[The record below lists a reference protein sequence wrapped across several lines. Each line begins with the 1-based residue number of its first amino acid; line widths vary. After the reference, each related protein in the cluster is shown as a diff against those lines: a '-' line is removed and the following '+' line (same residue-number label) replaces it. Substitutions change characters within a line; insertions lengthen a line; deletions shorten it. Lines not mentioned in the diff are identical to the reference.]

1 LADALRYCIASIPW
15 DWSAISDKR
24 LIPLPR
30 KSRYTD
36 EERGRRGVTEDE
48 EFEENERM
56 LFDVENEL
64 DAVQELYDVD

>member
-1 LADALRYCIASIPW
+1 
-15 DWSAISDKR
+15 
-24 LIPLPR
+24 
-30 KSRYTD
+30 
-36 EERGRRGVTEDE
+36 VTEDE